1 MCASIIWNIIGEVCA
16 HGTRVRPLQLRRA
29 NALYVP
35 SGPRDDEGLALTIGL
50 VLAVAGSAALATE
63 RPRD

>member
-1 MCASIIWNIIGEVCA
+1 M
-16 HGTRVRPLQLRRA
+16 RPLQLRRA

>member
-1 MCASIIWNIIGEVCA
+1 M
-16 HGTRVRPLQLRRA
+16 RPLQLRRA
-29 NALYVP
+29 HALYVP